1 MKQEI
6 EIIVIIYR
14 VKDKEEKK
22 AEQRNTLTGKSFC
35 MEKRVKQFKKKKFQE
50 IFNLMSHH
58 KIFVLLE
65 RKKEVAKIYYKNLK
79 K

>member
-6 EIIVIIYR
+6 EIIVIIYK
-14 VKDKEEKK
+14 VKDKEERK
-22 AEQRNTLTGKSFC
+22 AEQRNTLKDKNFC
-35 MEKRVKQFKKKKFQE
+35 MEKTVKQFKKKEFQE
-50 IFNLMSHH
+50 ISNLMLHH
-58 KIFVLLE
+58 KIFILLE